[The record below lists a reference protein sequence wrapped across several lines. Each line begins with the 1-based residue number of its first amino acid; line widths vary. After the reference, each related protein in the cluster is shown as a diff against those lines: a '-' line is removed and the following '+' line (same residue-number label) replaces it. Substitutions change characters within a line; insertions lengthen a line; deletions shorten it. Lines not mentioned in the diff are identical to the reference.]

1 MAIGETSNMFRKMR
15 RFKQEVSKEEC
26 VAILNSEIRGVLSLI
41 GDDNYPYGV
50 PVDFYYDLNENAIYI
65 HGAKEGHK
73 IDSIKNNNKVC
84 FTTYNKGFLKEG
96 DWALNSTS
104 VIIFGKAEL
113 INDINIAED
122 KCRKLALKIYPN
134 KEEIED
140 EIKSAIDRVQLI
152 KINIEHM
159 SGKLI
164 NEK

>member
-1 MAIGETSNMFRKMR
+1 MFRKMR
-15 RFKQEVSKEEC
+15 RFKQEVTRVEC
-26 VAILNSEIRGVLSLI
+26 EVILNSEIRGVLSVI
-41 GDDNYPYGV
+41 GDNGYPYGI
-50 PVDFYYDLNENAIYI
+50 PVDFYYDKDDNAIYI

-84 FTTYNKGFLKEG
+84 FTTFNKGFLKED

-113 INDINIAED
+113 IDDINITEE
-122 KCRKLALKIYPN
+122 KCRKLAEKIYPS
-134 KEEIED
+134 KEEID
-140 EIKSAIDRVQLI
+140 NEIKSGLSRVQLI

-159 SGKLI
+159 TGKLI